1 MALPVQERV
10 ITIIAEKAVLRR
22 EDVRPEQTLAE
33 LGIDSLGMVEA
44 IFALEE
50 AFDITI
56 PFNANESVQTA
67 FDLSTVASLVA
78 FIEDLI
84 ARPPG

>member
-84 ARPPG
+84 ARPQG

>member
-1 MALPVQERV
+1 MPHSVQERV

-22 EDVRPEQTLAE
+22 DDVRPEQTLAE

-44 IFALEE
+44 IFAIEE
-50 AFDITI
+50 AFDITV

-78 FIEDLI
+78 VIEDLI
-84 ARPPG
+84 ARRPD